1 MSIPNDVFAE
11 AFSFDDTEDHPPVGV
26 AGPEREP
33 QHKAVPDTDG
43 EPRLFRETHT
53 IV

>member
-1 MSIPNDVFAE
+1 MTQPNDVFAE
-11 AFSFDDTEDHPPVGV
+11 AFSFDDTEEHAPVGV
-26 AGPEREP
+26 EGPEREP
-33 QHKAVPDTDG
+33 EPRPVPDTQG